1 MSNNVVEFVNK
12 YVTRELVDDIFGAII
27 SKHGGWNH
35 RFMPMYIDMV
45 CEKINALGLCKEKM
59 RKEVIKKLKE
69 LDPILFKKV

>member
-1 MSNNVVEFVNK
+1 MSNNVAEFVNK

-35 RFMPMYIDMV
+35 RLMPLYIDTV
-45 CEKINALGLCKEKM
+45 CDRINPDNVYMEDM
-59 RKEVIKKLKE
+59 RKEVIKRLKE